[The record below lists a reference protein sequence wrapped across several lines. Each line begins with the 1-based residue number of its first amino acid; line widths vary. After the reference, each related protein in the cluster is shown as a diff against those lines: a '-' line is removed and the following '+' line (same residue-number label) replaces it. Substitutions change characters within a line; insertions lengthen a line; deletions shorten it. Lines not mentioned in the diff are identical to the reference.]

1 MPFRPFSRV
10 VVSTATACLLAFA
23 PAARADDPPIAV
35 SAQPSLVQLSF
46 IGLPADRL
54 LAAGLSTP
62 EITIAAQRLRESATQ
77 VDALEAALL
86 QLATTQRLVKSLEA
100 QGEVAGSDQ
109 PSSEALGAA
118 QAALAACHASVG
130 ALRSSLRQVVLA
142 DASAG
147 QQALL
152 ARTLLGAQIGIDG
165 ALSLAGEDEAAQH
178 QLAVALQAESR
189 SIRIGEALDPEYQL
203 LLSTARALPEVAAA
217 EARLAAEWAPL
228 QASLSAPPGDAQ
240 P

>member
-1 MPFRPFSRV
+1 MPFRPFSRFV
-10 VVSTATACLLAFA
+10 GSTVTACVFAFA
-23 PAARADDPPIAV
+23 PAAMADDPPIAV
-35 SAQPSLVQLSF
+35 SAQPSLAQLSF

-54 LAAGLSTP
+54 LAAGLSAH
-62 EITIAAQRLRESATQ
+62 EITIAAQRLRESETQ

-86 QLATTQRLVKSLEA
+86 QLASAQRLVKSLEA
-100 QGEVAGSDQ
+100 QVGASGSDD

-118 QAALAACHASVG
+118 QAALASCHASVS
-130 ALRSSLRQVVLA
+130 ALRASLRQVVLA

-189 SIRIGEALDPEYQL
+189 SIRIGEELDPEYQQ
-203 LLSTARALPEVAAA
+203 LLSAARAMPEVAAA
-217 EARLAAEWAPL
+217 AARLAAEWAPL

>member
-1 MPFRPFSRV
+1 MPFRAFSRFV
-10 VVSTATACLLAFA
+10 GSTVTACVFAFA
-23 PAARADDPPIAV
+23 PAAMADDPPIAV
-35 SAQPSLVQLSF
+35 SAQPSLAQLSF

-54 LAAGLSTP
+54 LAAGLSAP

-86 QLATTQRLVKSLEA
+86 QLASAQRLVKSLEA
-100 QGEVAGSDQ
+100 QAGASGSDD

-118 QAALAACHASVG
+118 QAALASCHASVS
-130 ALRSSLRQVVLA
+130 ALRASLRQVVLA

-189 SIRIGEALDPEYQL
+189 SIRIGEELDPEYQQ
-203 LLSTARALPEVAAA
+203 LLSAARAMPEVAAA
-217 EARLAAEWAPL
+217 AARLAAEWAPL